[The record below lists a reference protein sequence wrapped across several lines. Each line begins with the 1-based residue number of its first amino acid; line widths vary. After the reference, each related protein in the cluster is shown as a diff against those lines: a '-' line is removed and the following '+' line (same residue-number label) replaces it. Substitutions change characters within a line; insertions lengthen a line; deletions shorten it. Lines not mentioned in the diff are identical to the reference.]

1 MSASLI
7 RKAAIMAAAAVL
19 SIQANAQQESMSW
32 NPDKGDSYINPVLN
46 ADYSDPDVCRVG
58 DDFYMTSS
66 SFCSFPGLQKLYRK
80 LKGYNA

>member
-7 RKAAIMAAAAVL
+7 RKAAIMVVAAVS

-46 ADYSDPDVCRVG
+46 ADYSDRGHCTASGTVVW
-58 DDFYMTSS
+58 
-66 SFCSFPGLQKLYRK
+66 L
-80 LKGYNA
+80 